1 MVAGFDMSFHYNF
14 PQDFQDEQGYNC
26 LHQKIDGC
34 WALILDHS
42 LDQSDRMFKA
52 LCFLMAIWNH
62 DALLSPAS
70 KQALAE
76 VEDFPD
82 ACGKCFDNLNTK
94 ELRQMESNL
103 CLFLGSCPSH

>member
-1 MVAGFDMSFHYNF
+1 MSLPPNSPLGFQYE
-14 PQDFQDEQGYNC
+14 PGYNY
-26 LHQKIDGC
+26 LHQKIDEC
-34 WALILDHS
+34 RALILDHS

-52 LCFLMAIWNH
+52 LCFLTAIWNH

-103 CLFLGSCPSH
+103 CLFLGSCPSY